1 MRDRT
6 EPVGETRHALRGA
19 NVMAIV
25 LFVAGVGTILYWLAF
40 FSSGAVQA
48 SSDPCYLA
56 FERAFPA
63 ADGWTALCALVAA
76 HALWRRRAHAVLF
89 GIAAGSGFVF
99 LGLMDVLYNLEHG
112 MYVLHSAEMAAE
124 IVINVTCL
132 TIGPAAIAYVWR
144 ARHALDLPAT

>member
-1 MRDRT
+1 VRDRT
-6 EPVGETRHALRGA
+6 EAAGETRHALRGA
-19 NVMAIV
+19 DAMAVV
-25 LFVAGVGTILYWLAF
+25 LFVAGVGTILYWVAF

-48 SSDPCYLA
+48 SSDPCYLV

-112 MYVLHSAEMAAE
+112 MYALHSAEMAAE

-132 TIGPAAIAYVWR
+132 TIGPAAIAYAWR
-144 ARHALDLPAT
+144 ARHALELPAM